1 VAGPGGYRD
10 GAADRGQSQHFQ
22 GDDPHRQSE
31 REPLREFHARLLQ
44 ISTDIGDV
52 RSLPRDRNRT
62 ISTRAI
68 GISIERN
75 CVSGSKDAAIATAAP
90 PTGPDVFPFGAA
102 RQSTGAPRGG

>member
-1 VAGPGGYRD
+1 QAPAGTATVLLTAVRASTSRAMITTARVNVSHCESFTRVSFRYRPT
-10 GAADRGQSQHFQ
+10 S
-22 GDDPHRQSE
+22 
-31 REPLREFHARLLQ
+31 
-44 ISTDIGDV
+44 GDV
-52 RSLPRDRNRT
+52 GSLPRDRNRT

-102 RQSTGAPRGG
+102 RQSTGVPRGG